1 MDFKFSPDDEAFRR
15 DVVSFLDDAL
25 PSDWADTPEGIAE
38 DGAADAARWA
48 FTREFATKL
57 GERGWRTLGWPTEF
71 GGAEAGPI
79 RQALFNET
87 MAYYRAP
94 IYDQGIDRVG
104 PTFMLH
110 GSEEQ
115 REFFLPKIRDA
126 EIVWCQG
133 FSEPG
138 SGSDL
143 ASLQCRATRDGDDY
157 VINGQKIWTS
167 GAHHADYMFFLART
181 DADAPKHRGISFF
194 VVDMKSPGIS
204 VRPLIN
210 MADRSHFNEVFFEDV
225 RVPAKWRVGEENR
238 GWYVATTTLDFE
250 RSGIGRVVA
259 GVRLLED
266 MTKLASSPLPEDHAM
281 AGRRLGDDSA
291 VRHKLADLHI
301 EFAAGRLMAYRVAWM
316 QSQGQVPNYEASMSK
331 AYGGELNQRLTHM
344 INGFGLSGMLTEG
357 MPYAPLGGR
366 LPLEYLNSIP
376 LTIAAGTSEINRN
389 IIATRGLGLPRQ

>member
-15 DVVSFLDDAL
+15 GVVAFLDDAL
-25 PSDWADTPEGIAE
+25 PADWADTPEGIAE

-48 FTREFATKL
+48 FTRDFSTKL
-57 GERGWRTLGWPTEF
+57 GERGWRTLGWPKEF

-94 IYDQGIDRVG
+94 TYDQGIDRVG

-115 REFFLPKIRDA
+115 RDFFLPKIRDA

-143 ASLQCRATRDGDDY
+143 ASLQCRAVRDGDDY
-157 VINGQKIWTS
+157 IINGQKIWTS
-167 GAHHADYMFFLART
+167 GAHHADYIFFLART

-194 VVDMKSPGIS
+194 VADMKSPGIS
-204 VRPLIN
+204 VRPLVN
-210 MADRSHFNEVFFEDV
+210 MAGRSHFNEVFFEDV
-225 RVPAKWRVGEENR
+225 RVPAKWLVGEENR

-266 MTKLASSPLPEDHAM
+266 ITALASKPLPEGTAM

-344 INGFGLSGMLTEG
+344 INAFGLSGMLTEG

>member
-15 DVVSFLDDAL
+15 GVVAFLDDAL
-25 PSDWADTPEGIAE
+25 PADWADTPEGIAE

-48 FTREFATKL
+48 FTRDFSTKL
-57 GERGWRTLGWPTEF
+57 GERGWRTLGWPKEF

-94 IYDQGIDRVG
+94 TYDQGIDRVG

-115 REFFLPKIRDA
+115 RDFFLPKIRDA

-143 ASLQCRATRDGDDY
+143 ASLQCRAVRDGDDY
-157 VINGQKIWTS
+157 IINGQKIWTS
-167 GAHHADYMFFLART
+167 GAHHADYIFFLART

-194 VVDMKSPGIS
+194 VADMKSPGIS
-204 VRPLIN
+204 VQPLVN
-210 MADRSHFNEVFFEDV
+210 MAGRSHFNEVFFEDV
-225 RVPAKWRVGEENR
+225 RVPAKWLVGEENR

-266 MTKLASSPLPEDHAM
+266 ITALASKPLPEGTAM

-344 INGFGLSGMLTEG
+344 INAFGLSGMLTEG

>member
-1 MDFKFSPDDEAFRR
+1 MDFRFSVEDEAFRQE
-15 DVVSFLDDAL
+15 VVDFLDAEI
-25 PSDWADTPEGIAE
+25 PADWADTPEGVAE
-38 DGAADAARWA
+38 DGATDKARWE
-48 FTREFATKL
+48 FTRAFSRKL
-57 GERGWRTLGWPTEF
+57 GDRGWRGLGWPKEF

-79 RQALFNET
+79 RQAMFNET

-94 IYDQGIDRVG
+94 IYDQGVDRVG

-115 REFFLPKIRDA
+115 RDFFLPKIRDA

-143 ASLQCRATRDGDDY
+143 ASLQCRAVRDGDDY

-181 DADAPKHRGISFF
+181 DPDAAKHRGISFF
-194 VVDMKSPGIS
+194 VVDMKTPGIS
-204 VRPLIN
+204 VQPLVN
-210 MADRSHFNEVFFEDV
+210 MADRRHFNEVFFEDV
-225 RVPAKWRVGEENR
+225 RVPAKWLVGEENR

-250 RSGIGRVVA
+250 RSGIARVVA
-259 GVRLLED
+259 GIRLLGDLTE
-266 MTKLASSPLPEDHAM
+266 LASKPLPQGQAM
-281 AGRRLGDDSA
+281 AGRRLGDDAS
-291 VRHKLADLHI
+291 VRHKLAELQI
-301 EFAAGRLMAYRVAWM
+301 EFAMGRLLSYRVAWM
-316 QSQGQVPNYEASMSK
+316 QSQELVPNYEASMSK
-331 AYGGELNQRLTHM
+331 SFGGELNQRLAQS
-344 INGFGLSGMLTEG
+344 INMFGMAGVLTEDQ
-357 MPYAPLGGR
+357 PYAPLGGR

-389 IIATRGLGLPRQ
+389 IMATRGLGLPRG

>member
-1 MDFKFSPDDEAFRR
+1 MDFKFSPDDEAFRQ
-15 DVVSFLDDAL
+15 DVVAFLDDTL
-25 PSDWADTPEGIAE
+25 PADWADTPEGIAE

-48 FTREFATKL
+48 FTRDFSTKL
-57 GERGWRTLGWPTEF
+57 GERGWRTLGWPKEF

-94 IYDQGIDRVG
+94 TYDQGVDRVG

-115 REFFLPKIRDA
+115 KEFFLPKIRDA

-143 ASLQCRATRDGDDY
+143 ASLQCRAVRDGDDY
-157 VINGQKIWTS
+157 IINGQKIWTS
-167 GAHHADYMFFLART
+167 GAHHADYIFFLART

-194 VVDMKSPGIS
+194 VADMKSPGIS
-204 VRPLIN
+204 VQQLVN
-210 MADRSHFNEVFFEDV
+210 MANRSHFNEVFFEDV
-225 RVPAKWRVGEENR
+225 RVPAKWLVGEENR

-266 MTKLASSPLPEDHAM
+266 ITALALKPMSEGTAM

-344 INGFGLSGMLTEG
+344 INAFGLSGMLTEG
-357 MPYAPLGGR
+357 MPYAPLNGR

>member
-1 MDFKFSPDDEAFRR
+1 MDFKFSPDDEAFRQ
-15 DVVSFLDDAL
+15 DVVAFLDDAL
-25 PSDWADTPEGIAE
+25 PDDWADTPEGIAE

-48 FTREFATKL
+48 FTRDFSQKL
-57 GERGWRTLGWPTEF
+57 GERGWRTLGWPKEF

-94 IYDQGIDRVG
+94 TYDQGVDRVG

-126 EIVWCQG
+126 DIVWCQG

-167 GAHHADYMFFLART
+167 GAHHADYIFFLART

-194 VVDMKSPGIS
+194 VADMKSPGIS
-204 VRPLIN
+204 VRPLVN
-210 MADRSHFNEVFFEDV
+210 MANRSHFNEVFFEDV
-225 RVPAKWRVGEENR
+225 RVPAKWLVGEENR

-266 MTKLASSPLPEDHAM
+266 MTALASKPLPVGHAM
-281 AGRRLGDDSA
+281 AGRRLATAPPCATSSP
-291 VRHKLADLHI
+291 I
-301 EFAAGRLMAYRVAWM
+301 STSSSPPVA
-316 QSQGQVPNYEASMSK
+316 
-331 AYGGELNQRLTHM
+331 
-344 INGFGLSGMLTEG
+344 
-357 MPYAPLGGR
+357 
-366 LPLEYLNSIP
+366 
-376 LTIAAGTSEINRN
+376 
-389 IIATRGLGLPRQ
+389 

>member
-1 MDFKFSPDDEAFRR
+1 
-15 DVVSFLDDAL
+15 
-25 PSDWADTPEGIAE
+25 
-38 DGAADAARWA
+38 
-48 FTREFATKL
+48 
-57 GERGWRTLGWPTEF
+57 
-71 GGAEAGPI
+71 
-79 RQALFNET
+79 

-94 IYDQGIDRVG
+94 TYAQGVDRVG

-110 GSEEQ
+110 GSQ
-115 REFFLPKIRDA
+115 AQQEFFLPKIRDA

-143 ASLQCRATRDGDDY
+143 ASLQCRAVRDGDDY
-157 VINGQKIWTS
+157 IINGQKIWTS
-167 GAHHADYMFFLART
+167 GAHHADYIFFLART

-194 VVDMKSPGIS
+194 VADMKSPGIS

-210 MADRSHFNEVFFEDV
+210 MANRSHFNEVFFEDV
-225 RVPAKWRVGEENR
+225 RVPAKWLVGEENR

-266 MTKLASSPLPEDHAM
+266 MTILASSPIPDGTALG
-281 AGRRLGDDSA
+281 GRRLGDDPA

-316 QSQGQVPNYEASMSK
+316 QGQGQVPNYEASMSK

-344 INGFGLSGMLTEG
+344 INAFGLGGMLAEG
-357 MPYAPLGGR
+357 MMYAPLNGR